1 MKLTRRQALAAAA
14 GAGMAGAGCARLER
28 LALAPRG
35 SVSPLQDSRTRDA
48 AFLAK
53 FGFGARPGELS
64 AGPDR
69 ASWLKEQLAA
79 PAGDEGL
86 LALKL
91 SRLEIHQFSAFELRD
106 MPVERIHQ
114 QLKQAALIR
123 AIHSPWQLRERM
135 VDFWTNHFNINAR
148 KGLGAHRKPRDEK
161 EVIRAHALGSFP
173 EMLMASAKSTA
184 MLLFLDQQNSTAAQ
198 PNENY
203 ARELFELHS
212 LGVDGGYTQED
223 VMEAA
228 RCFTG
233 WSEER
238 GLFQRRGDFKF
249 VAALHDDGPKRV
261 LGEKIP
267 GGLGVEAGERVV
279 RLAAAHPSTA
289 RHIARKLTRFL
300 LGTESEAAW
309 RPVEKAYLDTQGDIS
324 AMIRAAAKGFEAGLD
339 EPSLKRPLDF
349 VVSAVRAVDGSSDG
363 GAALQTPLRQM
374 GQPLYEWPMPDGY
387 PDGAEAWA
395 GSLLARWNF
404 CDALTRGAIQGTIV
418 DIDDFERRCEGQME
432 TVILGAPQGSALA
445 APILE
450 LAQGLKPIERAAL
463 TLASPEFQWR

>member
-14 GAGMAGAGCARLER
+14 GAGVAGAGCARLER

-35 SVSPLQDSRTRDA
+35 SLAPLKETRTRDA

-53 FGFGARPGELS
+53 FGFGARPGELA

-69 ASWLKEQLAA
+69 TAWLTEQLQA
-79 PAGDEGL
+79 PVAEEGL

-91 SRLEIHQFSAFELRD
+91 SRMEIHQFSAFELRD
-106 MPVERIHQ
+106 MPVDRLHQ
-114 QLKQAALIR
+114 QLHQAVLLR

-212 LGVDGGYTQED
+212 LGVDGGYSQED

-238 GLFQRRGDFKF
+238 GFLRSRGSFKF
-249 VAALHDDGPKRV
+249 VEALHDNGSKKV
-261 LGEKIP
+261 LGEEIP

-279 RLAAAHPSTA
+279 RLAAKHPSTA
-289 RHIARKLTRFL
+289 RHIARKLTKFL
-300 LGTESEAAW
+300 LGTEDEAAW
-309 RPVEKAYLDTQGDIS
+309 RPVEKAYLETEGNIS
-324 AMIRAAAKGFEAGLD
+324 AMVRAVAEGFEAGLD
-339 EPSLKRPLDF
+339 QPSLKRPLDF
-349 VVSAVRAVDGSSDG
+349 VVSAVRALDGSSDG
-363 GAALQTPLRQM
+363 GAALQAPLRQM

-387 PDGAEAWA
+387 PDGAEAWT

-404 CDALTRGAIQGTIV
+404 CDRLTRGAIQGTMV
-418 DIDDFERRCEGQME
+418 DIDAFEKRCEGRME
-432 TVILGAPQGSALA
+432 TVILGAPVGAEA
-445 APILE
+445 AQPILE
-450 LAQGLKPIERAAL
+450 AVQGLGPAERAAL